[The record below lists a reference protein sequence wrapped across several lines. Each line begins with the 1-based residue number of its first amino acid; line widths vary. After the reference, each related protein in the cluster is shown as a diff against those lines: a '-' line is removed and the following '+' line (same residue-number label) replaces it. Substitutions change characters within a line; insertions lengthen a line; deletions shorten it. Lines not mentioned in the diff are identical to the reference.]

1 MFEFILCKIPFGLR
15 VEVSPSYSVRY
26 RVNTE
31 KMRLFRHDSKIKSPD
46 SVLYLY
52 LCKQCAADFKVT
64 WICCIG
70 IESRF
75 NWHVITN
82 DRGYFANS
90 LWKLH
95 SCMTQKSLES
105 KRQIMLVR
113 HHYTL
118 TIVSISALDD
128 QTTSEGCFF
137 AKDLTNNSC
146 PDFSYLYFQDTGVP
160 TERLLSHLSPNT
172 ALTSPSPTSIYL
184 LQLDYQTSQPD
195 YSTLPPW

>member
-95 SCMTQKSLES
+95 SCMTQRSLES

-137 AKDLTNNSC
+137 AKDLTKQLLSRLLLFVLPRHWSTNRASPLPSFTQHC
-146 PDFSYLYFQDTGVP
+146 PYFSFSYFY
-160 TERLLSHLSPNT
+160 
-172 ALTSPSPTSIYL
+172 
-184 LQLDYQTSQPD
+184 
-195 YSTLPPW
+195 LPPTARLPD